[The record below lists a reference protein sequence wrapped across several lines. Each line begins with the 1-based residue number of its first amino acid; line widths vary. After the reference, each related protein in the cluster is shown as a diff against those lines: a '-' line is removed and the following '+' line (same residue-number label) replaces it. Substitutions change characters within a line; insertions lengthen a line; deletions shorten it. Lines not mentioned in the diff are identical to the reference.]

1 MILTELISLLP
12 EEKVKTEGQTNHLL
26 GNNGEMTVF
35 PTTEEEIT
43 QVLKFA
49 DQNGK
54 KVSIIGGGTK
64 RGYGGLTEY
73 ADIQLS
79 LAHYTGITEHIP
91 GDMTVTVKAGTTFKE
106 LQDYLAKHS
115 QKVSLDPAW
124 PEYSTIGGIIASNE
138 SGPKRLGYGSSRDSV
153 IGLRIV
159 YPDGQVIRSGGKV
172 VKNVAGYDM
181 NKLFIGSMGTLG
193 VVTEITLKLRP
204 IPKYESLILLSFP
217 IELQEEMRL
226 FVINLLDSMMEP
238 IALELLSPALSKRLT
253 NKEMYTL
260 AIGFEDFE
268 PSVRYQ
274 EEFVKSIVPEG
285 TLFSLLPQAEAEL
298 FWDAFY
304 KTAPNGVRSK
314 PGSVT
319 EAALKIGVKNLDVFQ
334 IVKECAGMHKSVSI
348 EAHGGL
354 GHGLCQVIL
363 RGSSNDLM
371 NAIER
376 IQQITA
382 QLGGYTIIKH
392 LPYALR
398 HKTEVWGE
406 KPSYFFLIQG
416 IKSAIDPKSV
426 LNYKRYLGGI

>member
-1 MILTELISLLP
+1 MILTELISLFP

-49 DQNGK
+49 DQYGK

-64 RGYGGLTEY
+64 RGFGGLTEY

-79 LAHYTGITEHIP
+79 LAHYTGITEHTP

-106 LQDYLAKHS
+106 LQDYLAKHR
-115 QKVSLDPAW
+115 QKVSLDPSW

-159 YPDGQVIRSGGKV
+159 YPDGQIIRSGGKV

-217 IELQEEMRL
+217 IEMQEEMSL

-238 IALELLSPALSKRLT
+238 IALELLSPALSNRLT
-253 NKEMYTL
+253 HKEMYTL
-260 AIGFEDFE
+260 AISFEDFE

-274 EEFVKSIVPEG
+274 EEFIKSIVPDG

-304 KTAPNGVRSK
+304 KTAPSGISSK

-334 IVKECAGMHKSVSI
+334 IVKECASMHKSVLI

-354 GHGLCQVIL
+354 GHGLCQVTL
-363 RGSSNDLM
+363 RGSSNDVM

-382 QLGGYTIIKH
+382 RLGGYTIIKH

-416 IKSAIDPKSV
+416 IKAAIDPKSI
-426 LNYKRYLGGI
+426 LNNKRYLGGI

>member
-1 MILTELISLLP
+1 
-12 EEKVKTEGQTNHLL
+12 
-26 GNNGEMTVF
+26 MTVF

-64 RGYGGLTEY
+64 RGFGGLTEY

-79 LAHYTGITEHIP
+79 LAHYTGITEHTP

-106 LQDYLAKHS
+106 LQDYLAKHR
-115 QKVSLDPAW
+115 QKVSLDPSW

-159 YPDGQVIRSGGKV
+159 YPDGQIIRSGGKV

-217 IELQEEMRL
+217 IEMQEEMSL

-238 IALELLSPALSKRLT
+238 IALELLSPALSNRLT
-253 NKEMYTL
+253 HKEMYTL
-260 AIGFEDFE
+260 AISFEDFE

-274 EEFVKSIVPEG
+274 EEFIKSIVPDG

-298 FWDAFY
+298 FWDSFY
-304 KTAPNGVRSK
+304 KTAPSGVSSK

-319 EAALKIGVKNLDVFQ
+319 EAALKIGVKNLDVFK
-334 IVKECAGMHKSVSI
+334 IVKECAGMHKSVLI

-354 GHGLCQVIL
+354 GHGLCQVTL
-363 RGSSNDLM
+363 RGSSNDVM

-376 IQQITA
+376 IQQITVR
-382 QLGGYTIIKH
+382 LGGYTIIKH

-416 IKSAIDPKSV
+416 IKAAIDPKSI
-426 LNYKRYLGGI
+426 LNNKRYLGGI

>member
-1 MILTELISLLP
+1 MILTELISLFP

-64 RGYGGLTEY
+64 RGFGGLTEY

-79 LAHYTGITEHIP
+79 LAHYTGITEHTP

-106 LQDYLAKHS
+106 LQDYLAKHR
-115 QKVSLDPAW
+115 QKVSLDPSW

-159 YPDGQVIRSGGKV
+159 YPDGQIIRSGGKV

-217 IELQEEMRL
+217 IELQEKMSL
-226 FVINLLDSMMEP
+226 FVIDLLDSMMEP

-260 AIGFEDFE
+260 AISFEDFE

-274 EEFVKSIVPEG
+274 EEFIKNIVPDG

-298 FWDAFY
+298 FWEAFY
-304 KTAPNGVRSK
+304 KTAPSGISSK

-334 IVKECAGMHKSVSI
+334 IVKECAGVHKSVSI

-382 QLGGYTIIKH
+382 RLGGYTIIKH

-416 IKSAIDPKSV
+416 IKAAIDPKSI
-426 LNYKRYLGGI
+426 LNYKRFLGGI